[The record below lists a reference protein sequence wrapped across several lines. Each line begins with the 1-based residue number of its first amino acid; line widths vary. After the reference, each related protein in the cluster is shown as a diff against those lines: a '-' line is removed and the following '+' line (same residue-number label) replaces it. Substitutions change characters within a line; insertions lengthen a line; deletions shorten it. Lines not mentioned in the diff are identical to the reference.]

1 MKPRPVNQNTVAMT
15 LTEVVVIIAVLA
27 VLAVLFLPVLAI
39 SKHKRN
45 RIGCVSNLRQI
56 GIAYKVWADDN
67 GGKYPMQISV
77 TNGGAMELVATGN
90 VVATFQIMS
99 NVLSDPVLL
108 SCPEDGGYFATTNFS
123 ADFTARNIS
132 YFVGL
137 DAMDTQPQTL
147 LSGDDNLV
155 VNGTKA
161 RSGILNLHT
170 NDSLAWTGERHGGD
184 GNIGLA
190 DGSVQELN
198 SAGLTATAGLA
209 TNRLAIP

>member
-1 MKPRPVNQNTVAMT
+1 MKPRPANQSTVAMT
-15 LTEVVVIIAVLA
+15 LTEVLVSIAILV
-27 VLAVLFLPVLAI
+27 VLAVLFLPVLAEHKHGSQI
-39 SKHKRN
+39 S
-45 RIGCVSNLRQI
+45 CVSKLRLI
-56 GIAYKVWADDN
+56 GVAYQAWADDN

-77 TNGGAMELVATGN
+77 TNGGAMELAATGN
-90 VVATFQIMS
+90 VVATFQVMS
-99 NVLSDPVLL
+99 NELSAPMFLV
-108 SCPEDGGYFATTNFS
+108 CPEDRDHFATTNFS

-147 LSGDDNLV
+147 LSGDDNLM

-161 RSGILNLHT
+161 QSGVLNLYT
-170 NDSLAWTGERHGGD
+170 NDSLAWTRERHGGK

-190 DGSVQELN
+190 DGSVQQVTG
-198 SAGLTATAGLA
+198 AGLTAAAGLA

>member
-1 MKPRPVNQNTVAMT
+1 MKPRPANQNTVAMT

-170 NDSLAWTGERHGGD
+170 NDSLAWTGERHGGE